1 MWGWGRGAVKIPTAP
16 SKHFC
21 FVFVGFVNSGL
32 NTNAIVQWWGLA
44 GRGRVWVGSAGAE
57 PASADGEFLGILRA
71 ST

>member
-1 MWGWGRGAVKIPTAP
+1 VRLKFQLHRVNI
-16 SKHFC
+16 FVL

-32 NTNAIVQWWGLA
+32 NTNAIVQWWGVA